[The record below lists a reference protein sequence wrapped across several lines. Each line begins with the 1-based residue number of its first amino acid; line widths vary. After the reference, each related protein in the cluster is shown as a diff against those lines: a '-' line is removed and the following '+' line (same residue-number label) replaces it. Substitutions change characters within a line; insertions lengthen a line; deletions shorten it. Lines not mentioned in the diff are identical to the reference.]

1 MEFYGFECET
11 HENSSIR
18 NDQMLMKCEKVFA
31 ITEWRRVISR
41 MSCAALYS
49 DEPKS
54 VCAIMV

>member
-11 HENSSIR
+11 YENFSIC

-31 ITEWRRVISR
+31 ITEWQRVISH